1 MHVSDIKTRFG
12 PRHTPPVAIKQIP
25 VTKTTQIPARALNI
39 NVGTNSGNGAA
50 LESFAQQGGITES
63 ELEEYVLVTHGDLG
77 TGEKINNLKTSR
89 AIEEA
94 PLPDSNRMTHVV
106 FVPGMFHS
114 KMHGAD
120 AVWRIHIERMK
131 PKARAAPLK
140 DSVFAFCAH
149 LRPKETA
156 KIASKPGFRM
166 QHTLINNVLAASILQ
181 CWKKE
186 VEARYGYTSVE
197 DWVKSDPTNDDFIAV
212 SEAVVRTY
220 VAPLAAP
227 KSRPEVEGDAV
238 KDTMLLFNRDALLY
252 AMTSHAAN
260 TGDVGRVEQLLIFW
274 VYIWKGIGKHKYA
287 AYISKFLLDLHEGW
301 PPRLARAIRLNWFVN
316 PTGKPDGFRGVDW
329 VIERNNLRHK
339 HTYSGQGPNRT
350 MKFIIKQSP
359 LIDLYQS
366 THQLIEQGFSLTGR
380 TLKHPPPLMKKTLER
395 LRSYMED
402 RQVHT
407 FKPGRKLGKER
418 AIDAI
423 RAGMGAMLLLQ
434 GADAVTGY
442 DEAEIDGGDIGVD
455 E

>member
-1 MHVSDIKTRFG
+1 M
-12 PRHTPPVAIKQIP
+12 
-25 VTKTTQIPARALNI
+25 
-39 NVGTNSGNGAA
+39 
-50 LESFAQQGGITES
+50 TEN

-77 TGEKINNLKTSR
+77 TGEKINNLKNSR
-89 AIEEA
+89 AIEET
-94 PLPDSNRMTHVV
+94 PLPDSNRLTHVV
-106 FVPGMFHS
+106 FVPGMFHI
-114 KMHGAD
+114 KMSCANS
-120 AVWRIHIERMK
+120 VCKIHIESTK
-131 PKARAAPLK
+131 PTKRAAPLK

-166 QHTLINNVLAASILQ
+166 QHTLINNVLAASILL

-197 DWVKSDPTNDDFIAV
+197 EWLKSEPTNDDFITV
-212 SEAVVRTY
+212 SKAVVHTY
-220 VAPLAAP
+220 VAPLAVS
-227 KSRPEVEGDAV
+227 KSNPGMKGDVV
-238 KDTMLLFNRDALLY
+238 KDAMLLFNRDALLY

-274 VYIWKGIGKHKYA
+274 IYIWKGIGKHKYA
-287 AYISKFLLDLHEGW
+287 AHISKFLLDLHEGW

-366 THQLIEQGFSLTGR
+366 THHLIEQGFSLTGR
-380 TLKHPPPLMKKTLER
+380 TLKHPPPLMKKTLEH

-407 FKPGRKLGKER
+407 FKPGRKLGKKR
-418 AIDAI
+418 ATDAI
-423 RAGMGAMLLLQ
+423 RAGMKAFMLVLG

-442 DEAEIDGGDIGVD
+442 DEEEIDAGDIGVD